1 MKKLIYI
8 FLAVILALTVMG
20 AEAETETE
28 YTPSMFL
35 GFDDGELPV
44 GFTPNSSMKMM
55 EGDTALVNDGILRS
69 TVTTDPYAS
78 FTTKFFYSDYSEI
91 RIRMKHNTPGHT
103 DCFTQ
108 VFFSGTLAD
117 GNSFGYSQTYSI
129 KQVIGESTSDY
140 VTHVLDLSSVNA
152 LTGAVITG
160 VRFDFVSHA
169 GDIYIDYIQLVPENP
184 SADIVYTFD
193 SAIAPWGSMNAKDV
207 TVSNGIL
214 TGTTTGHNGLI
225 SNSTLKFLGATY
237 PTVYVRMMFGE
248 EGTGNNGVP
257 SERDSLFYTNLVDEE
272 GTVIKPLY
280 TQYGGYN
287 YASNKILKS
296 DNGKYKVY
304 TYDFSK
310 YSEYLNN
317 SVSQMAF
324 NMVNIADVKFGIDT
338 VLFKNPDSLEWN
350 FECEGLT
357 EGWTVSDTDFAVTGG
372 KLKYTHN
379 STTWKD
385 PRINISGLS
394 LDGDNIAGLEV
405 IMKHEITDETKE
417 TSDVRI
423 YYSGTR
429 EDGSTFANTMKRVFF
444 NGKSS
449 GDNYAYYYIDLT
461 TEKDWVG
468 STINYIRIDP
478 INEIGNVEVDSI
490 RFISTKKGMALD
502 DTLMSLTY
510 DFENTEK
517 GYADG
522 TITLDFGDQ
531 DANIAKRVNLYW
543 ANGNKEDGYTIL
555 PDYTVIKSDAGIA
568 FKQPLVINKELLIPE
583 EATALLAKVTDG
595 VRTFDLV
602 CEIPES
608 KLPEPFGEPLYTAY
622 FASDFHLGG
631 WGSNPNPNVR
641 QAAARTN
648 IMESGAE
655 FLVVSGDICQW
666 YGEIAKSDEWRFATE
681 YFKEF
686 EMPVYMVKGNHDEPN
701 YPSGYVMPI
710 GYKYFSYDFFDS
722 FLYDWIKYSEEK
734 DYYTV
739 DRIPGEDYY
748 HTEIHGHHYIFL
760 SVPDLGYYAF
770 GDEQL
775 EWFENILYE
784 NEESGKPI
792 FVFGHVP
799 ANGKLNF
806 QIGTTRGTITDFE
819 KFEAILNRHP
829 SAIYTSG
836 DSHYTLNT
844 FLINVNNGK
853 GELPSYMNDG
863 AVIEAVKSVNEAVP
877 YSSLKAIEG
886 HNAMGVLALVYEDRV
901 LLRARDFMNNKWIS
915 IGLSHVTFKE
925 KCPIPEFTVKD
936 ENGTLTVENP
946 VENITYT
953 WYINGDE
960 AGAGSSITLE
970 KDFVGFVAV
979 RATDASGN
987 YRSELIDTY
996 KKKYPDFAVLHVSDT
1011 EVTVENVKSS
1021 GYVCLV
1027 SYENGK
1033 MLDTK
1038 LVPAITDT
1046 VINIADTGL
1055 DMTNADTV
1063 KAFFIDK
1070 TPLKPL
1076 GFSAIRYMK

>member
-1 MKKLIYI
+1 MKKLLYI

-20 AEAETETE
+20 AETETETE
-28 YTPSMFL
+28 YTPSIFL
-35 GFDDGELPV
+35 GFDDGKLPT
-44 GFTPNSSMKMM
+44 GFTPNAGMKMM
-55 EGDTALVNDGILRS
+55 EGDTAFVNDGILRS

-78 FTTKFFYSDYSEI
+78 YTTKFFYSDYSEI
-91 RIRMKHNTPGHT
+91 RVRMKHNTPGHPEN
-103 DCFTQ
+103 FIQ
-108 VFFSGTLAD
+108 LFFAGTLAD
-117 GNSFGYSQTYSI
+117 GNAFSYSPTYTI

-140 VTHVLDLSSVNA
+140 VTHVLDLDKVK
-152 LTGAVITG
+152 LLEGAVITG
-160 VRFDFVSHA
+160 VRFDFVGYA
-169 GDIYIDYIQLVPENP
+169 GDIYIDYIQFVPENP
-184 SADIVYTFD
+184 NADIVYTFD
-193 SAIAPWGSMNAKDV
+193 GGISPWGHMNAKDV
-207 TVSNGIL
+207 TVQDGIL
-214 TGTTTGHNGLI
+214 TGTTAGHNGLI
-225 SNSTLKFLGATY
+225 SNNTLKFLGATY
-237 PTVYVRMMFGE
+237 PKVYVRMMFGE
-248 EGTGNNGVP
+248 EGTGTNGVP
-257 SERDSLFYTNLVDEE
+257 SDRDSLFYTNLIDEE

-287 YASNKILKS
+287 YASNKILKA

-304 TYDFSK
+304 TYDFTK

-317 SVSQMAF
+317 TVSQIAF
-324 NMVNIADVKFGIDT
+324 SMVNIADVKFNIDT

-357 EGWTVSDTDFAVTGG
+357 EGWTVSDADFAVTDG

-385 PRINISGLS
+385 PRINMSGLA
-394 LDGDNIAGLEV
+394 LDGDSIAGLEV
-405 IMKHEITDETKE
+405 ILKYEITDATKE
-417 TSDVRI
+417 KSDVRL

-444 NGKSS
+444 NGRSS
-449 GDNYAYYYIDLT
+449 GENYMYYYIDLT

-468 STINYIRIDP
+468 STINYIRVDP

-510 DFENTEK
+510 DFENEEK
-517 GYADG
+517 GHADG
-522 TITLDFGDQ
+522 VITLDFGEQ

-543 ANGNKEDGYTIL
+543 ANGNKEDGYAIL
-555 PDYTVIKSDAGIA
+555 PDYTVLKSDAGIA

-583 EATALLAKVTDG
+583 EATAILAKVTDG
-595 VRTFDLV
+595 VRTFDIV
-602 CEIPES
+602 YDIPES
-608 KLPEPFGEPLYTAY
+608 KLPKPFGKPLYTAY

-648 IMESGAE
+648 ITESDAE

-666 YGEIAKSDEWRFATE
+666 YGEISKSDEWRFATE
-681 YFKEF
+681 FFKSF
-686 EMPVYMVKGNHDEPN
+686 DMPVYMVKGNHDEPN

-722 FLYDWIKYSEEK
+722 FLYDWIKYSAEK
-734 DYYTV
+734 EYYTV

-748 HTEIHGHHYIFL
+748 HTEINGHHYIFL

-844 FLINVNNGK
+844 YLINVNNGK
-853 GELPSYMNDG
+853 GELPSYINDG
-863 AVIEAVKSVNEAVP
+863 AVIEATKAVNEDIP

-886 HNAMGVLALVYEDRV
+886 NNAMGVMALVYEDRV

-915 IGLSHVTFKE
+915 IGLSHITFKE

-946 VENITYT
+946 AENATYT
-953 WYINGDE
+953 WYLNGKE
-960 AGAGSSITLE
+960 TANGTSITLE
-970 KDFVGFVAV
+970 NDFVGFVAV
-979 RATDASGN
+979 RATDANGN

-996 KKKYPDFAVLHVSDT
+996 KKKYPNVAVLHISDT

-1027 SYENGK
+1027 SYAGGK

-1038 LVPAITDT
+1038 LVPVTQDAVIT
-1046 VINIADTGL
+1046 IANTGL

-1063 KAFFIDK
+1063 KAFFVDK

-1076 GFSAIRYMK
+1076 GFSAIKYMK